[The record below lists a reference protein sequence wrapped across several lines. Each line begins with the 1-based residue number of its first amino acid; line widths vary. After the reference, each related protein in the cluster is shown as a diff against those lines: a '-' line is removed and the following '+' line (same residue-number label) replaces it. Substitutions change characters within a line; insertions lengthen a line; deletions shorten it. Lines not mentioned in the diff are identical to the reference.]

1 MMLYVS
7 CSTTR
12 IQQLSKACD
21 SNFEETCYGSGEP
34 GRIRAREPQT
44 GAVQA
49 IGKEIRSLDPF
60 SFAPVA

>member
-1 MMLYVS
+1 MKHAI
-7 CSTTR
+7 R
-12 IQQLSKACD
+12 ILKK
-21 SNFEETCYGSGEP
+21 TCYGSGEP